1 MSGVHT
7 DLCAIAEHLT
17 SRLRAPRTPP
27 SQFVFS
33 YTCHQNI
40 ISITNELIEP
50 TPRRTSRLISIS
62 MALSMAL
69 YFCIAI
75 GGYAT
80 FGPRVHP
87 DILATYPASRIVAIA
102 RLCIS
107 VVVTFSY
114 PLQSHP
120 SRASLISLMQ
130 VRGPPP
136 KSPLLLLRHRRSRRV
151 PPASPI
157 QAVVSSVERRR
168 SGARA
173 SDGDGEAAGS
183 AAKPPMSWSLRHAF
197 KLHVA
202 VTAAFLLAS
211 TGIALAVDDLGIV
224 LSMVGATGSSIVSFV
239 LPGGCSY
246 LLFRRRGRVRWLGLG
261 LLVVGATLIP
271 MSLALI
277 VTRRGAAA
285 GGGGGGGH

>member
-1 MSGVHT
+1 MRGPHT

-27 SQFVFS
+27 SQFVYS

-130 VRGPPP
+130 
-136 KSPLLLLRHRRSRRV
+136 
-151 PPASPI
+151 
-157 QAVVSSVERRR
+157 AVVSSVERRR

-183 AAKPPMSWSLRHAF
+183 AAKPPMPWSLRHAF

-277 VTRRGAAA
+277 VTRRGA